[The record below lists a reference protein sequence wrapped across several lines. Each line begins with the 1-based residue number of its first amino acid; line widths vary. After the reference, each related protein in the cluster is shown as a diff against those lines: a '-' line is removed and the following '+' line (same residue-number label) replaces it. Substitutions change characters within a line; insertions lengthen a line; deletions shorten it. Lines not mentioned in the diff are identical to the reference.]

1 MIARSPLVLTYCI
14 AQYLYEINTDTNRLS
29 LSSIIDVGICD
40 GHVDTKSDSWVHY
53 GYCDVHSHE
62 EHTDANNADSD
73 IYLNKL

>member
-1 MIARSPLVLTYCI
+1 M
-14 AQYLYEINTDTNRLS
+14 
-29 LSSIIDVGICD
+29 IDVGICD